1 MPTLQPHE
9 ARQMAESFGTDAARY
24 DRARPAYPE
33 DLITRIVTESPG
45 RAVLAV
51 GCGTGIEARQLQA
64 AGCTVLGVE
73 PDERMAAF
81 ARSSGVPVEVATFET
96 WAADGRLFDAAV
108 AGQSWHWI
116 DPLAGAA
123 KAASVLR
130 PGGLFA
136 AFWHVFNPPAA
147 VGDAFAE
154 AYHRVVPDAP
164 FDLRAARQASPYG
177 ALLTKAGKAFGGTGA
192 FTEPEL
198 WQYEWAR
205 TYTRDEWLDQ
215 LPTQGTLTRLPAEK
229 LTEILTAVGAA
240 IDKMGGTIETNFTT
254 ITLATKRTA

>member
-96 WAADGRLFDAAV
+96 WAADGRLFD
-108 AGQSWHWI
+108 
-116 DPLAGAA
+116 
-123 KAASVLR
+123 
-130 PGGLFA
+130 
-136 AFWHVFNPPAA
+136 PPAA

-164 FDLRAARQASPYG
+164 VDLRAARQGSPYG

-192 FTEPEL
+192 FTEPER

-215 LPTQGTLTRLPAEK
+215 LTTQGTLTRLPPEK